1 MSKPLLP
8 PLLPICRCCHS
19 LPLAPLLRPAP
30 MGPHNQPLL
39 QPCRK
44 NLRGR
49 EDMGDVLDVVE
60 FAAAQLPGPDKQVA
74 VIG

>member
-1 MSKPLLP
+1 ML
-8 PLLPICRCCHS
+8 CCAALHATRG
-19 LPLAPLLRPAP
+19 PQPAADW
-30 MGPHNQPLL
+30 N
-39 QPCRK
+39 PCRK
-44 NLRGR
+44 NLRGK

>member
-1 MSKPLLP
+1 VL
-8 PLLPICRCCHS
+8 CCAALHATRG
-19 LPLAPLLRPAP
+19 PQPAADW
-30 MGPHNQPLL
+30 N
-39 QPCRK
+39 PCRK
-44 NLRGR
+44 NLRGK